1 MELVFVD
8 SQLKVIPAG
17 SPKEQRFAI
26 DLCYKGFFAG
36 EPLPFL
42 DKHFFVSAQP
52 WAQNMTLSEARS
64 YLRSLEKLNP
74 DVVFC
79 LLTHGQ
85 IDYLNYWGTK
95 VGFEIKN
102 SWTSGVCTDWHG
114 RIDGRYSIKNGILY
128 CDDGQNLTDVH
139 VLFGFTPGEEKPIN
153 RTL

>member
-1 MELVFVD
+1 MYMELVFVD

-74 DVVFC
+74 DVVRYIGNFFC
-79 LLTHGQ
+79 FDISLTRR
-85 IDYLNYWGTK
+85 K
-95 VGFEIKN
+95 
-102 SWTSGVCTDWHG
+102 
-114 RIDGRYSIKNGILY
+114 GIL
-128 CDDGQNLTDVH
+128 
-139 VLFGFTPGEEKPIN
+139 
-153 RTL
+153 